1 MMMGVIEEILN
12 NKEELIINFLKVVEG
27 KETGVKVNLDGVK
40 FKIGDSEVKLSGDV
54 EFTFIPFKN
63 RKR

>member
-1 MMMGVIEEILN
+1 MVMGVIEEILK

-27 KETGVKVNLDGVK
+27 KETGVKVNLDDVK
-40 FKIGDSEVKLSGDV
+40 FKIGDSVVKLSGDV

-63 RKR
+63 KKR